1 MDNVINERV
10 SNLNRRA
17 AHIDFQL
24 IRNSVTKHISIE
36 EEVDSILH
44 FASTASPKDY
54 SSYPIHTL
62 TVGATGTLNALN
74 LVRSKNACFCL
85 ASVSEVYGSQLESPR
100 NEAYWGNVNPVGP
113 RNVYDE
119 AKRFA
124 ESIAMAYMREHEVNT
139 SIIRIFNTYGLRM
152 RPSDGTVLPNF
163 IIQALT
169 GKPLTIYK
177 DRSQTKSFCYADD
190 LLDGC
195 CRMLTTSVFSLD
207 SCSART
213 INLGGNEE
221 ISIYHSHIE

>member
-1 MDNVINERV
+1 MDNVINGRV
-10 SNLNRRA
+10 SNLNHRV
-17 AHIDFQL
+17 AHIDFQF

-36 EEVDSILH
+36 EEDSIPH

-54 SSYPIHTL
+54 SSNPIHTL
-62 TVGATGTLNALN
+62 TLGAIGTLNALR

-85 ASVSEVYGSQLESPR
+85 ASTSEVYGSPLESPQT
-100 NEAYWGNVNPVGP
+100 EAYWGNVNPVGP

-124 ESIAMAYMREHEVNT
+124 ESITMAYMREHEVNT
-139 SIIRIFNTYGLRM
+139 RIIRIFNTYGLGM
-152 RPSDGTVLPNF
+152 RPSDGKVLPNF

-169 GKPLTIYK
+169 GKPLTIYR
-177 DRSQTKSFCYADD
+177 DRPQTRSFCYVDD
-190 LLDGC
+190 LLGGFY
-195 CRMLTTSVFSLD
+195 RMLNTSASSLD

-221 ISIYHSHIE
+221 ISIYHSHLE